1 MKITG
6 YEESRER
13 CAESGWFAY
22 DIFLKEPL
30 TKEDILLFR
39 PFGGLLF
46 LSMLKQPFFKVE
58 QNLFVIKGVQGNDYF
73 RLAMHQNECEK
84 IEEWIE
90 KIRHL
95 GE

>member
-22 DIFLKEPL
+22 DILLEEPL
-30 TKEDILLFR
+30 TREDIVLFR
-39 PFGGLLF
+39 PLGGFLF

-58 QNLFVIKGVQGNDYF
+58 QDSFVIKGVQGNAHF
-73 RLAMHQNECEK
+73 RLAMHQDECEK

-90 KIRHL
+90 RFRCL

>member
-1 MKITG
+1 MKIIG

-13 CAESGWFAY
+13 CAESGWFAF
-22 DIFLKEPL
+22 DILLGEPL
-30 TKEDILLFR
+30 TKEDIALFR
-39 PFGGLLF
+39 PLGGFLF

-58 QNLFVIKGVQGNDYF
+58 QDYFMIKGVQGNEHF
-73 RLAMHQNECEK
+73 RLAMHQDECEK

-90 KIRHL
+90 RFRRL